1 MEDFLYIIQH
11 VLNAKKNGLQKGLSA
26 HLKFKFKK
34 YEIKMR
40 AQG

>member
-26 HLKFKFKK
+26 HLKLNLKNMKSK
-34 YEIKMR
+34 
-40 AQG
+40 